1 MLLDLEQNMTPE
13 FIEKQTQTVGII
25 NNVSSLPKT
34 YEEFLEWNGTDG
46 VWAEWE
52 NGEIILMSNPSL
64 THQRIARFLTAI
76 LQFYVE
82 SKNLGEILPAPFQLK
97 FDFRQSGR
105 QPDLM
110 FVSKANADKIKKQY
124 VEQTADLVIEI
135 ISPESRTRDKGDKF
149 YEYEQA
155 GVKEFWLIDPD
166 RKRAEFHT
174 LGDDGFFNFE
184 VAEDG
189 VFKSKVLN
197 GLFIKVDWLWQETLP
212 NLMDVLK
219 EWKLV

>member
-1 MLLDLEQNMTPE
+1 MENIAAELP
-13 FIEKQTQTVGII
+13 QTVIPPQV
-25 NNVSSLPKT
+25 NAVLPKT

-52 NGEIILMSNPSL
+52 NGEIIYLSNPSL
-64 THQRIARFLTAI
+64 IHQDISDFLTAI
-76 LQFYVE
+76 LRFFVE
-82 SKNLGEILPAPFQLK
+82 AKQLGRVISAPFQLK
-97 FDFRQSGR
+97 FDFRDAGR

-110 FVSKANADKIKKQY
+110 FISKANANKIKKQY

-166 RKRAEFHT
+166 RKRAEFYT
-174 LGDDGFFNFE
+174 LGEDGYFNFE
-184 VAEDG
+184 VAENNI
-189 VFKSKVLN
+189 FKSKVLA
-197 GLFIKVDWLWQETLP
+197 GLTLKIDWLWQETLP
-212 NLMDVLK
+212 TLMEVLK
-219 EWKLV
+219 EWELV

>member
-1 MLLDLEQNMTPE
+1 MENIAAELP
-13 FIEKQTQTVGII
+13 QTVIPPQV
-25 NNVSSLPKT
+25 NAVLPKT

-52 NGEIILMSNPSL
+52 NGEIIYLSNPSL
-64 THQRIARFLTAI
+64 IHQDISDFLTAI
-76 LQFYVE
+76 LRFFVE
-82 SKNLGEILPAPFQLK
+82 AKQLGRVISAPFQLK
-97 FDFRQSGR
+97 FDFRDAGR

-110 FVSKANADKIKKQY
+110 FISKANANKIKKQY

-166 RKRAEFHT
+166 RKRAEFYT
-174 LGDDGFFNFE
+174 LGEDGYFNFE
-184 VAEDG
+184 VAENNI
-189 VFKSKVLN
+189 FKSKVLA
-197 GLFIKVDWLWQETLP
+197 GLTLKIDWLWQETLP
-212 NLMDVLK
+212 TLMEVLK